1 MTMVCRLFLVLF
13 FSMGTEVRAAE
24 KIPENSLWQISQD
37 VEVKEQAAESAG
49 AVGNLKKGTP
59 VIVIEEEE
67 GNWCKIQY
75 QEILGYIQK
84 EYLERYGAVPNEELE
99 QEFMKIQEESIWFED
114 EYELVE
120 GQEKSV
126 DLWKAMIVV
135 FIAGIFGIGI
145 FSAVK
150 GNRDNDPG

>member
-1 MTMVCRLFLVLF
+1 M
-13 FSMGTEVRAAE
+13 
-24 KIPENSLWQISQD
+24 
-37 VEVKEQAAESAG
+37 
-49 AVGNLKKGTP
+49 
-59 VIVIEEEE
+59 
-67 GNWCKIQY
+67 
-75 QEILGYIQK
+75 
-84 EYLERYGAVPNEELE
+84 PNEELE

>member
-13 FSMGTEVRAAE
+13 FAMGTEVRAAE

-114 EYELVE
+114 VDEL
-120 GQEKSV
+120 
-126 DLWKAMIVV
+126 A
-135 FIAGIFGIGI
+135 
-145 FSAVK
+145 
-150 GNRDNDPG
+150 

>member
-13 FSMGTEVRAAE
+13 FAMGMEVRAAE

-49 AVGNLKKGTP
+49 AVGSLKKGTP

-84 EYLERYGAVPNEELE
+84 ECLERYGTAPDEELE
-99 QEFMKIQEESIWFED
+99 QEFMKIREENVWVED
-114 EYELVE
+114 EYELAE
-120 GQEKSV
+120 RQENSV

-135 FIAGIFGIGI
+135 FIAGIFSIGI